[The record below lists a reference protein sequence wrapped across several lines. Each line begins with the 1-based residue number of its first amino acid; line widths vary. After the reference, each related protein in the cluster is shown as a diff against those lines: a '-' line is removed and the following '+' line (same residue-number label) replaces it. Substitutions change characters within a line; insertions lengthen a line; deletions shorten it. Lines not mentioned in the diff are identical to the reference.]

1 MKIISFLLFFF
12 RCCYYNIHYRQLWD
26 DNSRQYIPL
35 DFIHPSLELRT
46 NTFPIDSGG
55 SSSSTKTNELMAAIK
70 FSGLLLYH
78 RVLEKITQQPLL
90 FLHCLSSTLHKQ
102 LKQGK

>member
-1 MKIISFLLFFF
+1 M
-12 RCCYYNIHYRQLWD
+12 
-26 DNSRQYIPL
+26 PL
-35 DFIHPSLELRT
+35 KSKSNFTRHMLP
-46 NTFPIDSGG
+46 GG
-55 SSSSTKTNELMAAIK
+55 SSSSTKTNELMAAVK

-102 LKQGK
+102 LKLG